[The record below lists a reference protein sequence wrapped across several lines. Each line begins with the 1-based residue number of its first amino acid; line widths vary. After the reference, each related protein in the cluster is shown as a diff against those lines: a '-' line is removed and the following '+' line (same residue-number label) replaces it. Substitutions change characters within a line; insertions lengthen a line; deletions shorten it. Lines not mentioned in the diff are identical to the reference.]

1 MGRGAAFVHRWWR
14 GEAGW
19 PGRALDLALAPAELL
34 FRGGEA
40 AYHAAYSG
48 GLLGAER
55 VAAPVVSVGNLT
67 VGGAGKTPV
76 TRWLVDELLRRG
88 ARPAVLHG
96 GYAAD
101 EPALHARWHPG
112 VPVVA
117 ERDRRTGARRALD
130 AGATVLVLDD
140 GFQHRRLARDLDI
153 VLVAAERW
161 SARPRLLPRGPWR
174 EAPAALVRA
183 DVVVV
188 TRRTATP
195 EAAAAVA
202 AEVRRFAPG
211 AVPAVVALRAA
222 GWLRWRGGAPAGP
235 GPGRVEPD
243 PRRRPAPDGA
253 EAGAPA
259 AAVGAPRGVAVSGIA
274 EPGAF
279 LAQARAS
286 GAVLT
291 ASLEFRDHHE
301 YTARD
306 AERIVAAA
314 AGAAVLTTAKDAV
327 KLEPLLPGV
336 ELWVLEQ
343 EVVVEAG
350 AADLASAL
358 ADLVAGM
365 GGGLA

>member
-1 MGRGAAFVHRWWR
+1 MARGAAFVQRWWR

-48 GLLGAER
+48 GLIHAER

-117 ERDRRTGARRALD
+117 ERDRRAGARRALD

-174 EAPAALVRA
+174 EAPAALARA

-188 TRRTATP
+188 TRRTAAP
-195 EAAAAVA
+195 EAASAVA
-202 AEVRRFAPG
+202 AELGRFAPR

-222 GWLRWRGGAPAGP
+222 GWLRWRGGAPAEP
-235 GPGRVEPD
+235 GPGAVELD
-243 PRRRPAPDGA
+243 ASRRAGPNGA
-253 EAGAPA
+253 ATGTA

-279 LAQARAS
+279 LTQARAS

-291 ASLEFRDHHE
+291 GSLEFRDHHE
-301 YTARD
+301 YTAED
-306 AERIVAAA
+306 AQRIAA

-327 KLEPLLPGV
+327 KLEALLPGV

-343 EVVVEAG
+343 EVAVEAG

-358 ADLVAGM
+358 DDLVAGM